1 MAPSGVCFANI
12 DRREIDR
19 LMAPMGR
26 PTMTRVPSSEDE
38 DQLRRILALT
48 HQRDWCMERLSQLS
62 LDGRMDE
69 ARAITAEHLELLE
82 TLDARRSLWVRI
94 ERDDT

>member
-1 MAPSGVCFANI
+1 
-12 DRREIDR
+12 
-19 LMAPMGR
+19 MGR
-26 PTMTRVPSSEDE
+26 PVMTSVPSSEDE
-38 DQLRRILALT
+38 AQLRRVLALT

-62 LDGRMDE
+62 LDGRMEE

-94 ERDDT
+94 ERTGA

>member
-1 MAPSGVCFANI
+1 VCFVNI
-12 DRREIDR
+12 NQRNIDR
-19 LMAPMGR
+19 LMTSMGR
-26 PTMTRVPSSEDE
+26 TVMTSVPGSEDE
-38 DQLRRILALT
+38 TQLHRVLTLT

-82 TLDARRSLWVRI
+82 TLDARRSLWVQITR
-94 ERDDT
+94 EGC

>member
-1 MAPSGVCFANI
+1 MC
-12 DRREIDR
+12 
-19 LMAPMGR
+19 R
-26 PTMTRVPSSEDE
+26 PVMTSVPSSEDE
-38 DQLRRILALT
+38 AQLRRVLALT

-62 LDGRMDE
+62 LDGRMEE

-94 ERDDT
+94 ERTGA